1 MELMPP
7 LPDENIPYAFAAHFN
22 LECQEKPLKI
32 KLTAQGLCPRIRI
45 SQYTLNFGECAVN
58 DWKDN
63 ILLVENKNS
72 NMDIDVVFPK
82 LAQYKIYP
90 ERQHLKKNGI
100 MQFTVT
106 FKPNNL
112 GNFNR

>member
-45 SQYTLNFGECAVN
+45 S
-58 DWKDN
+58 
-63 ILLVENKNS
+63 
-72 NMDIDVVFPK
+72 
-82 LAQYKIYP
+82 
-90 ERQHLKKNGI
+90 
-100 MQFTVT
+100 
-106 FKPNNL
+106 
-112 GNFNR
+112 